1 MRITVYL
8 ATVLFL
14 IAISSHFSIRGVR
27 IGLIAVGGAVLLVS
41 GDRPGQPAP
50 AAGLSRSGRP
60 D

>member
-1 MRITVYL
+1 VRITVYL

-41 GDRPGQPAP
+41 VIDQASLPPPPA
-50 AAGLSRSGRP
+50 
-60 D
+60 